1 MNLFMI
7 KVVIFDVDG
16 TLIDSVDMH
25 AQAWQETFKHF
36 GREVEF
42 ADVRHQIGKGA
53 DQLLPV
59 FFSAE
64 ELARSGKEMEE
75 YRGDLFKRAYLPYVR
90 PFPQVRELCE
100 RILSDS
106 KRILLASSAQ
116 SEEVATYKEIAN
128 IADLIEAETSSD
140 DVQRSKPHPDIFAAA
155 LKKAGNPNPSEVIVI
170 GDTPYDTQAA
180 AKINLPMI
188 GLLSGGFPEIELR
201 GAGCVAIYQDPA
213 QLLAQYNQSPLREA
227 AYNKQAQKA

>member
-1 MNLFMI
+1 MV
-7 KVVIFDVDG
+7 KVVIFDIDG
-16 TLIDSVDMH
+16 TLIDSVDLH

-42 ADVRHQIGKGA
+42 AEVRHQIGKGA

-64 ELARSGKEMEE
+64 HLARSGKEMEE
-75 YRGDLFKRAYLPYVR
+75 FRSDLFKRNYMPHVR
-90 PFPQVRELCE
+90 PFPEVRELFE
-100 RILSDS
+100 RILSEG

-116 SEEVATYKEIAN
+116 SEEIEIYKEIAN
-128 IADLIEAETSSD
+128 IADLIEYEASSD
-140 DVQRSKPHPDIFAAA
+140 DAKRSKPHPDIFAAA
-155 LKKAGNPNPSEVIVI
+155 LQKAGNPNPSEVMVI
-170 GDTPYDTQAA
+170 GDTPYDTEAA
-180 AKINLPMI
+180 AKIDLPMI

-213 QLLAQYNQSPLREA
+213 QLLAQYNQSPLRQA
-227 AYNKQAQKA
+227 AHNKQVQKA

>member
-1 MNLFMI
+1 MV
-7 KVVIFDVDG
+7 KVVIFDIDG
-16 TLIDSVDMH
+16 TLIDSVDLH

-42 ADVRHQIGKGA
+42 AEVRHQIGKGA

-64 ELARSGKEMEE
+64 HLARSGKEMEE
-75 YRGDLFKRAYLPYVR
+75 FRSDLFKRNYMPHVR
-90 PFPQVRELCE
+90 PFPEVRELFE
-100 RILSDS
+100 RILSEG

-116 SEEVATYKEIAN
+116 SEEIETYKEIAN

-140 DVQRSKPHPDIFAAA
+140 DAKRSKPHPDIFAAA
-155 LKKAGNPNPSEVIVI
+155 LQKAGNPNASEVMVI
-170 GDTPYDTQAA
+170 GDTPYDTEAA
-180 AKINLPMI
+180 AKIDLPMI

-213 QLLAQYNQSPLREA
+213 QLLAQYNQSPLRQA
-227 AYNKQAQKA
+227 ANNKQVQKA

>member
-1 MNLFMI
+1 MV
-7 KVVIFDVDG
+7 KVVIFDIDG
-16 TLIDSVDMH
+16 TLIDSVDLH

-42 ADVRHQIGKGA
+42 AEVRHQIGKGA

-64 ELARSGKEMEE
+64 HLARSGKEMEE
-75 YRGDLFKRAYLPYVR
+75 FRSDLFKRNYMPHVR
-90 PFPQVRELCE
+90 PFPEVRELFE
-100 RILSDS
+100 RILSEG

-116 SEEVATYKEIAN
+116 SEEIEIYKEIAN
-128 IADLIEAETSSD
+128 IADLIEYEASSD
-140 DVQRSKPHPDIFAAA
+140 DAKRSKPHPDIFAAA
-155 LKKAGNPNPSEVIVI
+155 LKKAGNPHPSEVMVI

-180 AKINLPMI
+180 AKIDLPMI

-213 QLLAQYNQSPLREA
+213 QLLAQYNQSPLRQA
-227 AYNKQAQKA
+227 AHNKQVQKA

>member
-1 MNLFMI
+1 MI
-7 KVVIFDVDG
+7 KVAIFDIDG
-16 TLIDSVDMH
+16 TLIDSVDLH

-42 ADVRHQIGKGA
+42 TEVRHQIGKGA
-53 DQLLPV
+53 DQLLPM

-64 ELARSGKEMEE
+64 ELEHSGKEMEE
-75 YRGDLFKRAYLPYVR
+75 YRSDLFKRNYMPHVR
-90 PFPQVRELCE
+90 PLPQVRELFE
-100 RILSDS
+100 RILSEG

-116 SEEVATYKEIAN
+116 SEEVETYKEIAN
-128 IADLIEAETSSD
+128 IADLIEDETSSD
-140 DVQRSKPHPDIFAAA
+140 DAQRSKPHPDIFVAA

-180 AKINLPMI
+180 AKIDLPMI

-213 QLLAQYNQSPLREA
+213 QLLAQYDQSPLRQPVSI
-227 AYNKQAQKA
+227 KQVQKA